1 MPELFPVQVAAVDK
15 IRAAFTAN
23 KHKGFIL
30 ADGMGIG
37 KTAPAITVA
46 KEYASADKPAL
57 ILCPAFLLY
66 NWIDELELWG
76 VASPNVC
83 VCDSRD
89 QILEKKPFY
98 LAPYSRIALETYT
111 TPKTGEEKKRP
122 NGITRQ
128 LLALNFS
135 VVICDEAHTL
145 KTWNSQRSRYILGT
159 LQNKDKTIINHA
171 DHMLLLSGTTFLN
184 RIEELYNIVIRI
196 APGVLDYMTKYA
208 FYQAFA
214 GWIENTGFAL
224 VAHGVKN
231 AEELKRRLSPIML
244 RRTKIEGLKKLTE
257 ETIKLDPRSPKL
269 KKLFD
274 AEEKFLTA
282 HGIRPDD
289 AEAVTKLTKIEVSE
303 IAQIRTQIAI
313 LKIPAALEMF
323 ADIREEQE
331 DPAPVT
337 IYCYHRATL
346 DALKSAVQKKFP
358 KLRAAFVDGGVSAK
372 DRHDIIKHKFQTG
385 KLDLL
390 CATIGSIREGL
401 NLTAGRDVIFI
412 ELDYVPANLAQAIGR
427 FYRRGQMEA
436 VNVRKLVFDAG
447 IEKRILKILAEK
459 KTTIEKIIGV

>member
-1 MPELFPVQVAAVDK
+1 MPELFPVQVAAVEK
-15 IRAAFTAN
+15 IRAAFDAN

-30 ADGMGIG
+30 ADAPGIG
-37 KTAPAITVA
+37 KTAPAITLV
-46 KEYASADKPAL
+46 KEYASEEKPAL

-76 VASPNVC
+76 VPASDVC

-89 QILEKKPFY
+89 QILEKKKIY

-122 NGITRQ
+122 NNITRQ

-135 VVICDEAHTL
+135 LVVCDEAHTL

-171 DHMLLLSGTTFLN
+171 DHMLLLSGTPFLN

-196 APGVLDYMTKYA
+196 APKTLDYMTKYA
-208 FYQAFA
+208 FYQAYA
-214 GWIENTGFAL
+214 GWIENTGFQL

-231 AEELKRRLSPIML
+231 VEDLKKRLAPIML
-244 RRTKIEGLKKLTE
+244 RRTKIDGLKKLTE
-257 ETIKLDPRSPKL
+257 EVIKLDPRSPKL
-269 KKLFD
+269 RKLFD

-303 IAQIRTQIAI
+303 IAAIRTQIAI

-323 ADIREEQE
+323 ADMREEQE
-331 DPAPVT
+331 TAAPVT
-337 IYCYHRATL
+337 IYCYHRETL
-346 DALKSAVQKKFP
+346 AALKAAVQKKFP
-358 KLRAAFVDGGVSAK
+358 KMSAAFVDGGVSAK

-412 ELDYVPANLAQAIGR
+412 ELDYVPANLAQAVGR
-427 FYRRGQMEA
+427 FYRRGQTEA
-436 VNVRKLVFDAG
+436 VNARKLVFDAG
-447 IEKRILKILAEK
+447 IERRILRILNEK